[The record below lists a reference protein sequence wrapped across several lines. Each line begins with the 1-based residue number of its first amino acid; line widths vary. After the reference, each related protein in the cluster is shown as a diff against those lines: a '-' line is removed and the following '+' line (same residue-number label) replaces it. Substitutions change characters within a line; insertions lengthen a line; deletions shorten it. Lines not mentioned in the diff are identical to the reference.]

1 MADRTNRREDRTR
14 QQLLDVLLAKVDADK
29 YPSSTMLDLVEQLL
43 TPDDEEAYVDVLMSK
58 ISDET
63 YPSLSLV
70 RRLLVR
76 A

>member
-1 MADRTNRREDRTR
+1 MSDRTNRREDRTR
-14 QQLLDVLLAKVDADK
+14 QQLLDVLLTKVDADK

-43 TPDDEEAYVDVLMSK
+43 TPDDEPAYVDVLMAK
-58 ISDET
+58 ISEEN

-70 RRLLVR
+70 RRLLQR